1 MAHAPIRGPA
11 PEDLTQLL
19 TDSASGSMDARD
31 RLLRIV
37 YDDLHAMARSRMRG
51 ERQDHTL
58 SATALVA
65 EAYVRLFRATGNT
78 GESSFEFAN
87 RRGFFTAAATTMR
100 RILIDYARARA
111 SEKRG
116 GARRPAERRV
126 PLDVME
132 AASSLDPQE
141 ILALDD
147 ACSRLEM
154 VDERAATV
162 VQLRFYGGLEIAEVA
177 EMLDI
182 SERTVKRDWEFA
194 RAMLRDA
201 MTSQDDADDDTTT
214 PDER

>member
-1 MAHAPIRGPA
+1 VIDPA

-19 TDSASGSMDARD
+19 TDSASGSVDARD

-37 YDDLHAMARSRMRG
+37 YDDLHAMARARMRG
-51 ERQDHTL
+51 ERRDHTL
-58 SATALVA
+58 NPTALVA
-65 EAYVRLFRATGNT
+65 EAYMRLFRATDPDGT
-78 GESSFEFAN
+78 DSFEFAN

-116 GARRPAERRV
+116 GRTPRGERRV
-126 PLDVME
+126 PLDVLE
-132 AASSLDPQE
+132 AAANLDPQE

-147 ACSRLEM
+147 ACSRLEE

-162 VQLRFYGGLEIAEVA
+162 VHLRFFGGLEIAEVA
-177 EMLDI
+177 EMLGV

-194 RAMLRDA
+194 RALLREA
-201 MTSQDDADDDTTT
+201 MASQDDTDDDTTA
-214 PDER
+214 PGE